1 MTGLAQKLAA
11 EGRRLED
18 VAADGYAPATIPI
31 VLVGITLALIVVV
44 GIALG
49 VTLTVYYLS

>member
-1 MTGLAQKLAA
+1 MATLAQRLGA
-11 EGRRLED
+11 EAHHLED
-18 VAADGYAPATIPI
+18 IAADGYAPATIPI
-31 VLVGITLALIVVV
+31 VLLGITLALVVVV

>member
-1 MTGLAQKLAA
+1 MTSLAQKLSA

-18 VAADGYAPATIPI
+18 IAADGYAPATIPI
-31 VLVGITLALIVVV
+31 VLLGITLALIVVV